1 MINDQ
6 SLMIN
11 NLYDYLYFCIFLIIN
26 SSAKVVKIFVSQKKK
41 FTFFKWSNYVHFV
54 NLLMR

>member
-11 NLYDYLYFCIFLIIN
+11 NLYDYLYFCISLIIN
-26 SSAKVVKIFVSQKKK
+26 SSAKIVKIFVIQKK
-41 FTFFKWSNYVHFV
+41 
-54 NLLMR
+54 NLYFLSGQTMSILLIC

>member
-11 NLYDYLYFCIFLIIN
+11 NVYDYLCFYIFLIIN
-26 SSAKVVKIFVSQKKK
+26 SSAKVVKFFVSQKKK
-41 FTFFKWSNYVHFV
+41 FIFFKWSIYVRFV
-54 NLLMR
+54 NLLMH